1 MLINHEPGGGDMA
14 SDVEMIMDEFEA
26 ALTDLLQASDTQAGA
41 TPKMR
46 TRLAAARAKA
56 DKARAGHSSVE
67 NDYRAAVD
75 RAFGTARQNFR

>member
-1 MLINHEPGGGDMA
+1 MA
-14 SDVEMIMDEFEA
+14 SDVEMVMDEFEA
-26 ALTDLLQASDTQAGA
+26 ALTGLLQASYTKTGA
-41 TPKMR
+41 TLEMR
-46 TRLAAARAKA
+46 ARLAAARAKA